1 MKKQNLF
8 YVAAIALT
16 SAFATAQV
24 NQTPVHSGGQIS
36 VMKEKSQAATGSM
49 FTNDKYM
56 PAKVS
61 NGDKVVL
68 ARYNAYADNFEI
80 SDPQAGTTSILR
92 MESGIT
98 ITFNSTGEAYTIQQY
113 KTNKDEVKTGYLNI
127 ISEKPNVKIYKR
139 ERVFLQPESFPASS
153 YQTYK
158 PAHYKKL
165 DDEFY
170 IKVKDQDAVYF
181 SGKKELAK
189 ILPAK
194 SKEILDFIKQNKL
207 DLEKESDLQQLGV
220 YLDGII

>member
-8 YVAAIALT
+8 YVAAIAFT

-207 DLEKESDLQQLGV
+207 DLEKESDLQKLGV